1 MTPPRNAET
10 MTDTEL
16 EDWGLLAPPLAEP
29 LGDPMPTKGLE
40 TWSSEDGK
48 TSTGIWE
55 CGPGPS
61 RWEMK
66 GEGELIHVVSGRMTC
81 TAEDGT
87 VTEIGPGDSYTF
99 EPGWTGQWDIHET
112 LRKVYA
118 IFPG

>member
-1 MTPPRNAET
+1 MPSSQHADT
-10 MTDTEL
+10 MTDDDL

-40 TWSSEDGK
+40 TWSSEDSK

-61 RWEMK
+61 RWK
-66 GEGELIHVVSGRMTC
+66 LDGEGELIYVVSGRMTC
-81 TAEDGT
+81 TEDDGT
-87 VTEIGPGDSYTF
+87 VTEIGPGDSMTF
-99 EPGWTGQWDIHET
+99 APGWSGIWDIHET